1 MWVLKHD
8 RNTHNQSNPTQW
20 RIVGKYSEVEKKEKK
35 CCKLVILEKRDTYMT
50 YAQFQSEKQRKAI
63 KKLILSC
70 QSFFPSMPD
79 KITVFL
85 LTFELG
91 DARRLGSVEKHFTA
105 AFYPERQ
112 ASSVALGIQPVW
124 ATELQNDLKKL
135 SANESRVYVCV
146 CVCEHV
152 CERICVHSDRSINL
166 SKGMD
171 TVSFVSLPLLPI
183 KAFFSNCCCVFFLSL
198 QMDIT
203 GLRHHM

>member
-112 ASSVALGIQPVW
+112 ASSVALGIQQCEQQSSKM
-124 ATELQNDLKKL
+124 TLRSCQQMSHECM
-135 SANESRVYVCV
+135 CV
-146 CVCEHV
+146 CVWTCLWAYL
-152 CERICVHSDRSINL
+152 CAFGPINKPFQRDGHRFFCQ
-166 SKGMD
+166 S
-171 TVSFVSLPLLPI
+171 
-183 KAFFSNCCCVFFLSL
+183 AFAAY
-198 QMDIT
+198 
-203 GLRHHM
+203 